1 MADAKALKRALTHV
15 RDHKDLLTET
25 THTQLNKYDT
35 PALEALLME
44 HIEVSHITSGTSTR
58 MHWKFMGHGGQANK
72 GFARALT
79 KCLSEHAG
87 DEHAGVQREASSTRH
102 ASSEKAKALRK
113 QTADREKAKEKKCL
127 EEEVIIERDIQRT
140 QKLTALKLKQ
150 LTARLKQACE
160 DEKLKTLEE
169 ERREQEDEDNEDE
182 DNEDE
187 EDENNEVLVKQE
199 TSRAQRDAVGFSNA
213 IVISSSDE
221 EGPPLLRQSAA
232 RPKGCQ
238 GSSSANASSFASH
251 SHEVKLERQA
261 CLLDPT
267 GIDAGKSTNAGV
279 QPSPQDEF
287 ALAAASIA
295 PARAV
300 AVTAPRD
307 SDENEDGD
315 EAGEVSE
322 AKVDEVAEKGSEV
335 DTLDAIL
342 DALSSTRSTE
352 DIAGVGP
359 SHQDAFTL
367 AASSAAPSRAA
378 AVMAPGPDAPAA
390 PAAPV
395 APAAVAAP
403 SRAAAVTAPAPDAP
417 APAAPAAIATVTPSQ
432 QLTRPPVAMD
442 LNSDN
447 DSDNDEEEDAVG
459 DAKAGEVAPC
469 ELWGK
474 GSDVDAVDATGVI
487 EEQQRAPLPPSNR
500 EAEPVAR
507 DSGLVD
513 QLQEQL
519 HEQKRRADEA
529 VVEKAVQEEVNDPL
543 ISQAELP
550 AWLKEAEEKLV
561 EETRQRELA
570 VKELKKTKAENAT
583 LNDAMREFLLM
594 QETLEGQY
602 HEVCTENKKLEGKLE
617 NRETQLENALGL
629 RLTLPGAPL
638 PGVAREMNTSQ
649 KPPVARAGPQPKRLP
664 GLVTDKENSRATIN
678 NKELNEIS

>member
-25 THTQLNKYDT
+25 TRTQLNKYDT

-72 GFARALT
+72 GFAKALT

-87 DEHAGVQREASSTRH
+87 DEHAGVQREASSTRQ

-113 QTADREKAKEKKCL
+113 QKADREKAKEKKCL
-127 EEEVIIERDIQRT
+127 EEEVLIERDIQRT
-140 QKLTALKLKQ
+140 QRLTALRLKHV
-150 LTARLKQACE
+150 TALRLKQACE

-221 EGPPLLRQSAA
+221 EGPPLSRQSAA
-232 RPKGCQ
+232 RPKSCQ

-352 DIAGVGP
+352 DIAGVEP
-359 SHQDAFTL
+359 SHQDAFAPT
-367 AASSAAPSRAA
+367 ASSTAPSRAA
-378 AVMAPGPDAPAA
+378 T
-390 PAAPV
+390 
-395 APAAVAAP
+395 
-403 SRAAAVTAPAPDAP
+403 VTASGPDAP
-417 APAAPAAIATVTPSQ
+417 APAAPAAVATVTPSQ

-447 DSDNDEEEDAVG
+447 DSDNDEEEDEVG

-487 EEQQRAPLPPSNR
+487 EEQQRAPLLPSNR